1 MRNTE
6 EPASASMLKEMLDS
20 MAEIDIK
27 QSPRMKKGIVE
38 LLNVLIQHYDGTSNY
53 TLPIKMNEINFA
65 Y

>member
-1 MRNTE
+1 
-6 EPASASMLKEMLDS
+6 MLKEMLDS